1 MVWQQHPVSLRLASP
16 RPFHSLISF
25 PSHYY
30 FLDEKNMAHILDH
43 QVHMAAIAAFRLGRF
58 QDRAT
63 YPICLPILSVLVNYG
78 K

>member
-1 MVWQQHPVSLRLASP
+1 
-16 RPFHSLISF
+16 
-25 PSHYY
+25 
-30 FLDEKNMAHILDH
+30 MAHILDH

-78 K
+78 KSAAAAAALLHERLFQLYLLNTSSPPSLLQTSH